1 MAATAVGTK
10 LSIMQITGFV
20 AAAAA
25 SASEFHSAERRA
37 MAVIAADIDVRTRER
52 EVCLQVMI
60 ECPRGPGN
68 RVVARAAL
76 LVEIAAVRIFFLM
89 AGNAS
94 GFRLAES
101 LCFMTVGALHI
112 VVFSEQRK
120 WAEIVIEKQRILP
133 IHLGMAILALSAER
147 LFVYIVI
154 QMTGF
159 ASRCELDC
167 KDRIDMA
174 VVAGR
179 FQMTAEQLVFRVRV
193 VVKERFCP
201 VVAGMARLAFF
212 AIVSVVIIIFEMA
225 GNTGC
230 FHFVVKW
237 TFGMTVAASELPV
250 FAHEIEVCIP

>member
-10 LSIMQITGFV
+10 LSIMQITCFV

-52 EVCLQVMI
+52 EVCLQIVI

-76 LVEIAAVRIFFLM
+76 VVEVTAVRIFFLM

-94 GFRLAES
+94 GFRLAEN
-101 LCFMTVGALHI
+101 LCLMAVRALHI

-133 IHLGMAILALSAER
+133 IHFRMAILALSAER
-147 LFVYIVI
+147 LFVHIVI

-159 ASRCELDC
+159 AGRCELDF

-179 FQMTAEQLVFRVRV
+179 FQMTAEQFVFRVRV
-193 VVKERFCP
+193 VVKERFFP
-201 VVAGMARLAFF
+201 VVAGMARLALF
-212 AIVSVVIIIFEMA
+212 AIVNVVIVIFEMT

-230 FHFVVKW
+230 LHYVVKW
-237 TFGMTVAASELPV
+237 AFGMTVAASELPV
-250 FAHEIEVCIP
+250 FAYEIEVRIS